1 MRMPRAA
8 RLGALLILLAV
19 RAQGMAAEH
28 ELDQQVSHIL
38 GDVVGDRS
46 ALRPGAALEWNRR
59 LGISPFRVL
68 VRPELYAGDT
78 GEVGTG
84 VSLGLDIPLSAFN
97 SRRTIAVGVRVS
109 AAPLTSSERAGTVA
123 FDRPTLR
130 FGDNQDR
137 LLELMVGNDVMRHP
151 DAWAQTFSMSLS
163 FTTWF

>member
-1 MRMPRAA
+1 MSMSRAI
-8 RLGALLILLAV
+8 RLGALLVMLLAC
-19 RAQGMAAEH
+19 RQAMAAER
-28 ELDQQVSHIL
+28 ELDQQVLHIL

-46 ALRPGAALEWNRR
+46 ALRPGAALEFNRH
-59 LGISPFRVL
+59 LGLSPFRLL
-68 VRPELYAGDT
+68 VRPEIYAGDT

-109 AAPLTSSERAGTVA
+109 AAPLTASERAGTVA

-130 FGDNQDR
+130 FGENQDR
-137 LLELMVGNDVMRHP
+137 LVELMVGNDVMRHP
-151 DAWAQTFSMSLS
+151 DLWAQTFSMSMS

>member
-1 MRMPRAA
+1 MRKPRAA
-8 RLGALLILLAV
+8 WLGALLVVLVACV
-19 RAQGMAAEH
+19 HAGAAEH
-28 ELDQQVSHIL
+28 ALDDQVSHIL

-46 ALRPGAALEWNRR
+46 VLRPGAALEWNRQ
-59 LGISPFRVL
+59 LGLSPFRLL

-109 AAPLTSSERAGTVA
+109 AAPLTASERAGTVA

-130 FGDNQDR
+130 IGDQDR
-137 LLELMVGNDVMRHP
+137 LVELMVGNDVMRHP